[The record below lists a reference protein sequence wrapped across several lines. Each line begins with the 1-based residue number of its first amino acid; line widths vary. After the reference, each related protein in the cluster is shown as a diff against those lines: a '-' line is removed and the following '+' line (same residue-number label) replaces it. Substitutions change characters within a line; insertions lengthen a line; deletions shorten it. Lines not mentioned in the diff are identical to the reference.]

1 MTKNEKNTY
10 AIVGG
15 SLIALYMIIKAFK
28 KDDPQIENVD
38 KNPTADGST
47 VPLVGGRPFTELQAS
62 SVAQTLHDYMRYC
75 GTDEEGILVT
85 LSQGFNGKA
94 LQKIYKAFG
103 RRKAAI
109 IAGCHGDALPFTGT
123 RKDLG
128 AYLRAELSAEPELD
142 AIRTIFKKAN
152 INI

>member
-1 MTKNEKNTY
+1 MTKNQQTY

-28 KDDPQIENVD
+28 DDEDTQIEKID
-38 KNPTADGST
+38 KQPTGDGST
-47 VPLVGGRPFTELQAS
+47 VPLTGGRPFTDAMAS

-75 GTDEEGILVT
+75 GTDEDGIIVT

-123 RKDLG
+123 QKDLG
-128 AYLRAELSAEPELD
+128 AYLRAELSGEPELD